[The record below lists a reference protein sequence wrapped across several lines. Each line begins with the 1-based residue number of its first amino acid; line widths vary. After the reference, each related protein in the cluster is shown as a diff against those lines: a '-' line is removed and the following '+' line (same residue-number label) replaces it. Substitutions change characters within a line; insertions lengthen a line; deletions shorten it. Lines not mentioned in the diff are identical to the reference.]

1 MTWGTFLNKLK
12 SQSQPFEKKP
22 RLTVKYSMGPSINDV
37 MSEMEGKTYFWGT
50 FLNKLMSQS
59 HLP

>member
-22 RLTVKYSMGPSINDV
+22 RLTVKYSMEPSINDV
-37 MSEMEGKTYFWGT
+37 ISEREGKAF
-50 FLNKLMSQS
+50 F
-59 HLP
+59 